1 MAELRIS
8 TLETGF
14 VLYFETLDRRINAYA
29 LASTLVSL
37 SDAAK
42 VASRTL
48 NSAIDVEIVVEALG
62 SGSFKAKI
70 SALARSSG
78 LFVAQQMVMPLVVG
92 VLATYIYEHT
102 LAKKDEISVTV
113 NTDEVVIS
121 HGDDRLIVPRNVH
134 DASQEVA
141 QNPAF
146 TKSMDRMMGS
156 VILDERVTGF
166 GISPTMDSPPPSI
179 ILPRELLAIRD
190 RETEPEP
197 PTRTVEEDADL
208 YIVKAI
214 MERSKRKWEFKWHG
228 ITISAPIKD
237 PAFYDDF
244 ARHDFTIAPGD
255 EFQARLAINQK
266 RDDISGVYTNTSYE
280 VIRVYRHVSRA
291 KPRELAL
298 ND

>member
-146 TKSMDRMMGS
+146 TKSMA
-156 VILDERVTGF
+156 
-166 GISPTMDSPPPSI
+166 PPIP
-179 ILPRELLAIRD
+179 
-190 RETEPEP
+190 
-197 PTRTVEEDADL
+197 
-208 YIVKAI
+208 YI
-214 MERSKRKWEFKWHG
+214 
-228 ITISAPIKD
+228 
-237 PAFYDDF
+237 
-244 ARHDFTIAPGD
+244 
-255 EFQARLAINQK
+255 
-266 RDDISGVYTNTSYE
+266 
-280 VIRVYRHVSRA
+280 
-291 KPRELAL
+291 
-298 ND
+298 